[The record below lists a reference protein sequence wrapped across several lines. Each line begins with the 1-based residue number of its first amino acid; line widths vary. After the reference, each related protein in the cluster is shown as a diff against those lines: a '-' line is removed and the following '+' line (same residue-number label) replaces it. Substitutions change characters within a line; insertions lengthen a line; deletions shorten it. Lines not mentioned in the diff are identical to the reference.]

1 MTDAGQ
7 VEIARLG
14 AEGDGVAETAHGAVF
29 VPFALPGE
37 RWRETPGGWQREGE
51 SPERRAAPCRHF
63 GRCGGCVAQHM
74 SGELYARWKR
84 GMLVEAF
91 RHRGLKA
98 EVEALRPVSE
108 RSRRRAFLGVERH
121 GPEVVIG
128 FREEGR
134 HTLVD
139 LEECLV
145 LEPAIVAALGAL
157 KEIARLVMPEDEG
170 GRLVVTRL
178 DHGLDVS
185 FDNARKDLAPETRA
199 AAARIATGARFIRLT
214 IAGEP
219 VAELAPPVVTLG
231 GVEVEPPQGAFL
243 QAVPEAEALLIE
255 LVVGALPK
263 RAKRAADLFSG
274 LGTFAFPLARRV
286 RVTAIDGDRRA
297 IAALERAARKA
308 TGLKPIEAIVRD
320 LFREPL
326 SARELNEFDAVVFDP
341 PRAGAAL
348 QAERIAKS
356 SVPAVIA
363 VSCNAATLARD
374 ARTLVDGGYVMGP
387 VTPVD
392 QFLYAPHVE
401 AFAVFRRV

>member
-1 MTDAGQ
+1 M
-7 VEIARLG
+7 
-14 AEGDGVAETAHGAVF
+14 
-29 VPFALPGE
+29 
-37 RWRETPGGWQREGE
+37 
-51 SPERRAAPCRHF
+51 
-63 GRCGGCVAQHM
+63 
-74 SGELYARWKR
+74 
-84 GMLVEAF
+84 
-91 RHRGLKA
+91 
-98 EVEALRPVSE
+98 
-108 RSRRRAFLGVERH
+108 
-121 GPEVVIG
+121 
-128 FREEGR
+128 
-134 HTLVD
+134 
-139 LEECLV
+139 
-145 LEPAIVAALGAL
+145 LEPAIVAALGAM
-157 KEIARLVMPEDEG
+157 KEIARLVMPDGEG

-178 DHGLDVS
+178 DRGLDVS
-185 FDNARKDLAPETRA
+185 FDNGRKDLTPETRA
-199 AAARIATGARFIRLT
+199 AAARIAAGARLIRLT

-263 RAKRAADLFSG
+263 RAKRATDLFSG

-308 TGLKPIEAIVRD
+308 SGLKPIEAIVRD

-326 SARELNEFDAVVFDP
+326 SARELNEFDAIVFDP

-356 SVPAVIA
+356 SVPVVIA

-401 AFAVFRRV
+401 AVSRLPPRLTMRPWRGGARRRRGRPASQDRGSPPRRGSPLPTARD